1 MDAFEVALSTLPQ
14 VTRSGQERTDAEFH
28 LTRLHGLACD
38 AAACVLQQ
46 DGPDAPERTLEILE
60 MGRAV
65 LLARSLDE
73 RAALAEVCA
82 PASTLA
88 HAAADGPV
96 VVVNVSDFRSDALIL
111 TPGGIRILPLPG
123 LSESAVIE
131 RLSQFREAMNVID
144 TEPARTTRH
153 RLAQRSALEVFAWL
167 WDVIADP
174 ILQDTG
180 LIARAGDYRPP
191 RRIWWCPTGLLTFLP
206 LHAAGHYEDQ
216 DGEGG
221 INGDSAMDHVIS
233 SYTPTVR
240 ALLRARGQSP
250 GGSQRKLVVALPV
263 HPPEPELPSAAVEA
277 ADLKKRFAEVTEL
290 QGPLATRENVRR
302 GLADAAWAHF
312 ACHAYT
318 DEYSPSDSHLSL
330 HDGPLTI
337 TDIRELALDGASFA
351 FLSACS
357 TASGGD
363 LLPDEAIHVASA
375 LQLAGYTY
383 VIGTLWP
390 VLDTLAPR
398 IARDVYQTLDSD
410 LSQAGRLLHQAVQNV
425 IQTAGRRARPWD
437 WAGYVHIGP

>member
-1 MDAFEVALSTLPQ
+1 
-14 VTRSGQERTDAEFH
+14 
-28 LTRLHGLACD
+28 
-38 AAACVLQQ
+38 
-46 DGPDAPERTLEILE
+46 
-60 MGRAV
+60 
-65 LLARSLDE
+65 
-73 RAALAEVCA
+73 
-82 PASTLA
+82 
-88 HAAADGPV
+88 
-96 VVVNVSDFRSDALIL
+96 
-111 TPGGIRILPLPG
+111 
-123 LSESAVIE
+123 
-131 RLSQFREAMNVID
+131 MNVID

-174 ILQDTG
+174 ILQD
-180 LIARAGDYRPP
+180 AGPHRP
-191 RRIWWCPTGLLTFLP
+191 RRRLQAAAAYLVVPELGLLTFLP

-221 INGDSAMDHVIS
+221 INGDSAMDHVVS

-250 GGSQRKLVVALPV
+250 GGGQRKLVVALPV

-318 DEYSPSDSHLSL
+318 DEYNPSDSHLSL

-375 LQLAGYTY
+375 LQLAGYTH

-425 IQTAGRRARPWD
+425 IQTAGRRAPDLRKPLRFVPGD
-437 WAGYVHIGP
+437 LGFFYARYAA